1 MKKKSSTEV
10 WVTIGLAVFFLIF
23 LSPIIIALFGSF
35 REMGDTSN
43 YLTYSMHQA
52 WRATKLHL
60 VR

>member
-35 REMGDTSN
+35 REMGRRRRWIIRYTTCSTMSRT
-43 YLTYSMHQA
+43 L
-52 WRATKLHL
+52 R
-60 VR
+60 

>member
-35 REMGDTSN
+35 REM
-43 YLTYSMHQA
+43 
-52 WRATKLHL
+52 
-60 VR
+60 

>member
-23 LSPIIIALFGSF
+23 LSPIIIALLAPSVKW
-35 REMGDTSN
+35 EI
-43 YLTYSMHQA
+43 LPIICTYSMHQA